1 MWIFPGGL
9 FQGRYGLTLV
19 ITDTV
24 EINFRSLAV
33 IMPQD
38 PLDIAEAGPS
48 LVQNRRTR
56 MPNTNEAY
64 RHSRPK
70 QNSSP
75 LPLIAGARREHVKAR
90 VPKEEGG

>member
-1 MWIFPGGL
+1 L

-24 EINFRSLAV
+24 EINFGGFPVL
-33 IMPQD
+33 MTQD

-56 MPNTNEAY
+56 MPKGMEPEVFY
-64 RHSRPK
+64 
-70 QNSSP
+70 SS
-75 LPLIAGARREHVKAR
+75 LLA
-90 VPKEEGG
+90 